1 MTRILY
7 HNEDLK
13 VPMIKSILKTT
24 IPLVA
29 VYFLA
34 TYLISSFI
42 GVNGFVGDIFIG
54 NSWIKFVVYGVLIT
68 HVTITSMSLS
78 FHRFHTHKG
87 VTFNPIFDSLMQ
99 LNLWMV
105 GGMSKLDW
113 VSVHIY
119 HHAHSDKE
127 KDPHSPV
134 QKGLMHV
141 LFLGVFDYAKARTS
155 EPVLKIRK
163 TLKRNKYEQFM
174 ANHTLLGAVL
184 LTAINLIL
192 FGPLFGTI
200 VSFIN
205 FSVSPIFAIG
215 GVNGFAHWFGY
226 KNHNYHDNSRNL
238 GFLFPLN
245 FLICGELDHNNH
257 HAHPKSCSFRH
268 RWFEFDWGYF
278 YINIL
283 QKLGIAKVKNAYT
296 TKSLKVDLSKNITN
310 LLQNDFR
317 FQKRMEELAQDLGT
331 SYQELI
337 KMIDDYINGKKV
349 QLTSEIKELIAEAKH
364 TFYANYRLGLKYN

>member
-1 MTRILY
+1 
-7 HNEDLK
+7 
-13 VPMIKSILKTT
+13 
-24 IPLVA
+24 
-29 VYFLA
+29 
-34 TYLISSFI
+34 
-42 GVNGFVGDIFIG
+42 
-54 NSWIKFVVYGVLIT
+54 
-68 HVTITSMSLS
+68 MSLS
-78 FHRFHTHKG
+78 FHRSHTHKG
-87 VTFNPIFDSLMQ
+87 VELNPVLDFLMQ
-99 LNLWMV
+99 VNLWMI

-113 VSVHIY
+113 VSVHVY

-155 EPVLKIRK
+155 APVMKIRK

-174 ANHTLLGAVL
+174 ADHTLLGAVI
-184 LTAINLIL
+184 LTGINLIL
-192 FGPLFGTI
+192 LGPVFGTI
-200 VSFIN
+200 LSFIN

-215 GVNGFAHWFGY
+215 GVNGLAHWVGY

-238 GFLFPLN
+238 GFLLPLN

-283 QKLGIAKVKNAYT
+283 KFTGLAKVKNAYT
-296 TKSLKVDLSKNITN
+296 TQSLKLDLSKNITN
-310 LLQNDFR
+310 LLQSDFR
-317 FQKRMEELAQDLGT
+317 FQKRVEELASDLGT

-337 KMIDDYINGKKV
+337 KMIDDYISGKKV
-349 QLTSEIKELIAEAKH
+349 QVTNEMKELVAEAKR
-364 TFYANYRLGLKYN
+364 TFYANYRLGLRYN